1 MVCVVIRYPAD
12 DEIGLN
18 EEAVTRLIEHPT
30 QMRAPGETGSKNV
43 CLPVYLTQKE
53 RRKLRRQ
60 NRREAW
66 KEEQEKIRLGL
77 EPPPQP
83 KVTSYL

>member
-1 MVCVVIRYPAD
+1 MGI
-12 DEIGLN
+12 N
-18 EEAVTRLIEHPT
+18 EDAITRLIEHPT
-30 QMRAPGETGSKNV
+30 QMRGPAEGMGKGT
-43 CLPVYLTQKE
+43 CLPVYLTKKE

-83 KVTSYL
+83 KVIFEPFSW